1 MNRVLFFFC
10 CILLVSCGNAGS
22 QQKDYSSA
30 MKLDFE
36 TFDTLFERYRESAL
50 KDRRFKHS
58 DVDSLIRLREEREVL
73 HAQQIGQ
80 SFQGRSITEL
90 TYGTGDIKVMLW
102 SQMHGDEP
110 TATMALFDLFNFL
123 EGNNDD
129 GVQEVRDLLR
139 ERLQIHFIPMLNPDG
154 AEIYNRRNAQSIDL
168 NRDARAGRTVEGKL
182 LTQRAHDV
190 KPDFGFNLHDQSIYY
205 HVPSTKNPVTMSFLA
220 PAYNEEKDVNTT
232 RGNAMKLIG
241 GMNRLLQHYI
251 PDAVAKY
258 DDTYSPRGFGDNFQS
273 WGASTVLIESGGLKD
288 DAEKQQIRK
297 FNFVIILNALMEIA
311 QGSYEQYDI
320 KEYDDI
326 PFNGSSLLHNVF
338 IRNLEIGTDS
348 IPLKVD
354 VAVRL
359 SETTAGREYFVRGRI
374 NDMGDLQESFGYDE
388 IDAEGLHFVQGGVAP
403 QSIRSLGELSRE
415 RAFDLLKQGYLAVR
429 LQSDLGNQTVIHD
442 LPINIFTQNQFYTTG
457 SVTLG
462 GTANFYLANSEGAL
476 KYAIV
481 NGYLIDL
488 EKENNQVYRNR
499 VE

>member
-1 MNRVLFFFC
+1 MKKAFVFLYCVL
-10 CILLVSCGNAGS
+10 LLSCNNEGT
-22 QQKDYSSA
+22 QKKDYSSA

-36 TFDTLFERYRESAL
+36 TFDTLFEQYREPAL
-50 KDRRFKHS
+50 KERRFKHG
-58 DVDSLIRLREEREVL
+58 DVDSLVRLREGREVL
-73 HAQQIGQ
+73 HVVQIGQ
-80 SFQGRSITEL
+80 SFQGRSISEL

-123 EGNNDD
+123 EGTDD
-129 GVQEVRDLLR
+129 GAQEVRDLLR
-139 ERLQIHFIPMLNPDG
+139 ERLKIHFIPMLNPDG

-168 NRDARAGRTVEGKL
+168 NRDARVGRTVEGSL
-182 LTQRAHDV
+182 LTRRAKEV
-190 KPDFGFNLHDQSIYY
+190 KPDFGFNLHDQSVYY
-205 HVPSTKNPVTMSFLA
+205 HVPGTKNPVTMSFLA
-220 PAYNEEKDVNTT
+220 PAYNEEKDINTT

-288 DAEKQQIRK
+288 DPEKQQIRK
-297 FNFVIILNALMEIA
+297 LNFVVILNALMEIA
-311 QGSYEQYDI
+311 QGSYQQYDI

-326 PFNGSSLLHNVF
+326 PFNASSLLHNVL

-354 VAVRL
+354 VAVRH
-359 SETTAGREYFVRGRI
+359 SETTSGRDYFVRGSI

-388 IDAEGLHFVQGGVAP
+388 IDAKGLRFVQGGVAP
-403 QSIRSLGELSRE
+403 QAIRSLGELSKE
-415 RAFDLLKQGYLAVR
+415 QAFDLLKQGYLAVR
-429 LQSDLGNQTVIHD
+429 LQSDLGNQTVLHD
-442 LPINIFTQNQFYTTG
+442 LPIHVFTQSQFYTTG
-457 SVTLG
+457 SVVLG
-462 GTANFYLANSEGAL
+462 GTANFYLADSNGIL
-476 KYAIV
+476 KYAIL

-488 EKENNQVYRNR
+488 EKGIDGQTFRNR
-499 VE
+499 VL